1 MNLKKSDNEMYRVI
15 MREIRR
21 QEDEIVLIASENYV
35 SESVLEATGSVLT
48 NKYAE
53 GYPGRRYYR
62 GCQEVDSAEALA
74 IERARK
80 LFGAEYANVQP
91 HAGSQANLE
100 VYLAVLEPGDTIL
113 AMDLA
118 HGGHLTHGSK
128 ANLSGKI
135 YNIVPYGV
143 DPETETLNYDTIAEL
158 AKEHKPR
165 LLLSGA
171 SSYSRFI
178 DFPKL
183 AEIARGVGA
192 CFMAD
197 IAHIAG
203 LVVAGLH
210 PDPVPV
216 AEFVTG
222 TTHKTLRGPR
232 GGFIVAKGKFGAAL
246 DRAVFPGMQGGPLE
260 HVDAGKAVA
269 FEEAME
275 PSFKDY
281 ARQIIANCKTLCE
294 EMEKRGY
301 RIVSGGTDNHLFLV
315 DLTSISMTG
324 RDAAVLLHEIGLT
337 LNMNLIPFD
346 RRKVNET
353 SGLRIG
359 TPCVT
364 TRRMKEDEM
373 CLLARMIDERLRNPE
388 DEVLKKRL
396 AGEVAELA
404 AAFPVYPGLYDEE
417 LATAVK

>member
-1 MNLKKSDNEMYRVI
+1 
-15 MREIRR
+15 MREVRR

-53 GYPGRRYYR
+53 GYPGKRFYR
-62 GCQEVDSAEALA
+62 GCQEVDSAEVLA
-74 IERARK
+74 IERAKK

-113 AMDLA
+113 AMELA

-135 YNIVPYGV
+135 YNIVAYGLN
-143 DPETETLNYDTIAEL
+143 PETEMIDYDVVAAL
-158 AKEHKPR
+158 AREHKPK
-165 LLLSGA
+165 LLLAGA
-171 SSYSRFI
+171 SAYSRSI
-178 DFPKL
+178 DFDKL
-183 AEIARGVGA
+183 TEIAREVGA
-192 CFMAD
+192 YFMAD

-216 AEFVTG
+216 ADFVTG

-232 GGFIVAKGKFGAAL
+232 GGFIVAKAEYG
-246 DRAVFPGMQGGPLE
+246 DRINRAVFPGMQGGPLE
-260 HVDAGKAVA
+260 HVVAGKACA
-269 FEEAME
+269 FQEAMD
-275 PSFKDY
+275 PSYKAY
-281 ARQIIANCKTLCE
+281 AQQIILNCKVLCD
-294 EMEKRGY
+294 EMARRDY

-315 DLTSISMTG
+315 DLNCISMTG
-324 RDAAVLLHEIGLT
+324 RKAAGLLHDIGIT

-346 RRKVNET
+346 KRKVSQT
-353 SGLRIG
+353 SGIRIG

-364 TRRMKEDEM
+364 TRGMKEDEM
-373 CLLARMIDERLRNPE
+373 KTLARIMDDALRNG
-388 DEVLKKRL
+388 DDDAMAQRL
-396 AGEVAELA
+396 SGEVAEIA

-417 LATAVK
+417 FETLEA

>member
-1 MNLKKSDNEMYRVI
+1 MYRI
-15 MREIRR
+15 LMREIRR

-53 GYPGRRYYR
+53 GYPGHRYYR
-62 GCQEVDSAEALA
+62 GCQEVDTAEALA
-74 IERARK
+74 ISRATK

-100 VYLAVLEPGDTIL
+100 VYLAALEPGDTIL

-128 ANLSGKI
+128 ANLSGRI
-135 YNIVPYGV
+135 YNIARYGV
-143 DPETETLNYDTIAEL
+143 DPETEQLNYDTIAEL
-158 AKEHKPR
+158 AREHKPR
-165 LLLSGA
+165 LLLAGA
-171 SSYSRFI
+171 SSYSRSI

-183 AEIARGVGA
+183 AEIAESVGA
-192 CFMAD
+192 LFMAD

-216 AEFVTG
+216 ADFVTG

-232 GGFIVAKGKFGAAL
+232 GGFIVAREKYGPAI

-260 HVDAGKAVA
+260 HVVAGKAVC
-269 FEEAME
+269 FEEAMA
-275 PSFKDY
+275 PSFAEY
-281 ARQIIANCKTLCE
+281 AKRIVTNCKTLCD
-294 EMEKRGY
+294 EMASRGY

-315 DLTSISMTG
+315 DLDCIDMTG
-324 RDAAVLLHEIGLT
+324 RKAAQFLHEIQLT

-353 SGLRIG
+353 SGIRIG

-364 TRRMKEDEM
+364 TRGMKADEM
-373 CLLARMIDERLRNPE
+373 KALARIMDQRLRGP
-388 DEVLKKRL
+388 DDSAAGRRL

-417 LATAVK
+417 FAATNAL

>member
-1 MNLKKSDNEMYRVI
+1 MYRI
-15 MREIRR
+15 LMREIRR

-62 GCQEVDSAEALA
+62 GCQEVDTAELLA
-74 IERARK
+74 VERARK

-100 VYLAVLEPGDTIL
+100 VYLAAIDPGDTIL

-118 HGGHLTHGSK
+118 HGGHLTHGAK
-128 ANLSGKI
+128 ANISGRI

-143 DPETETLNYDTIAEL
+143 DPDTEQLDYDTIARL
-158 AKEHKPR
+158 AREHRPA

-171 SSYSRFI
+171 SSYSRSI

-183 AEIARGVGA
+183 AEIASSVGA
-192 CFMAD
+192 LFMAD

-216 AEFVTG
+216 ADFVTG

-232 GGFIVAKGKFGAAL
+232 GGFIVAREEYGEAI

-260 HVDAGKAVA
+260 HVVAGKAVC
-269 FEEAME
+269 FKEAMA
-275 PSFKDY
+275 PSFGEY
-281 ARQIIANCKTLCE
+281 ARQIISNCKTLCDQ
-294 EMEKRGY
+294 MASRGY

-315 DLTSISMTG
+315 DLACIDMTG
-324 RDAAVLLHEIGLT
+324 KKAAELLHQINLT

-346 RRKVNET
+346 RRKVNQT

-364 TRRMKEDEM
+364 TRGMKDDQM
-373 CLLARMIDERLRNPE
+373 KALADIIDRRLRAPDDAALAE
-388 DEVLKKRL
+388 RL
-396 AGEVAELA
+396 AGEVAEMA

-417 LATAVK
+417 LASTNAL

>member
-1 MNLKKSDNEMYRVI
+1 

-53 GYPGRRYYR
+53 GYPGKRYYR

-74 IERARK
+74 IGRAKK

-100 VYLAVLEPGDTIL
+100 VYLAALEPGDTIL
-113 AMDLA
+113 AMNLA

-135 YNIVPYGV
+135 YNIVGYGV
-143 DPETETLNYDTIAEL
+143 DPETEAIDYDTVARL

-165 LLLSGA
+165 LLLAGA
-171 SSYSRFI
+171 SSYSRSI

-183 AEIARGVGA
+183 AEIAGSVGA
-192 CFMAD
+192 LFMAD

-216 AEFVTG
+216 ADFVTG

-232 GGFIVAKGKFGAAL
+232 GGFIVAKEKYAAAI

-260 HVDAGKAVA
+260 HVIAGKAVC
-269 FEEAME
+269 FQEAME
-275 PSFKDY
+275 PSFATY
-281 ARQIIANCKTLCE
+281 AAQIISNCKTLCD
-294 EMEKRGY
+294 EMAGRGY

-315 DLTSISMTG
+315 DLESVDLTG
-324 RDAAVLLHEIGLT
+324 RKAARLLHEIGVT

-346 RRKVNET
+346 KRKVNET
-353 SGLRIG
+353 SGIRIG
-359 TPCVT
+359 TSCVT
-364 TRRMKEDEM
+364 TRGMKNSEM
-373 CLLARMIDERLRNPE
+373 KTLARIIDDRLKHP
-388 DEVLKKRL
+388 DDASLAKSLSGEVVEL
-396 AGEVAELA
+396 AG
-404 AAFPVYPGLYDEE
+404 AFPVYPGLYDEE
-417 LATAVK
+417 FAAAAS

>member
-1 MNLKKSDNEMYRVI
+1 MYRI
-15 MREIRR
+15 LMREIRR

-62 GCQEVDSAEALA
+62 GCQEVDTAEALA

-100 VYLAVLEPGDTIL
+100 VYLAALEPGDTIL

-128 ANLSGKI
+128 ANLSGRI

-143 DPETETLNYDTIAEL
+143 DPDTEQLNYDTIAEL
-158 AKEHKPR
+158 AREHRPR
-165 LLLSGA
+165 LLLAGA
-171 SSYSRFI
+171 SSYSRSI

-183 AEIARGVGA
+183 AEIAKSVGA
-192 CFMAD
+192 LFMAD

-216 AEFVTG
+216 ADFVTG

-232 GGFIVAKGKFGAAL
+232 GGFIVAREKYGAAI

-260 HVDAGKAVA
+260 HVVAGKAVA
-269 FEEAME
+269 FEEAMA
-275 PSFKDY
+275 PSFAEY
-281 ARQIIANCKTLCE
+281 AARIISNCKTLCA
-294 EMEKRGY
+294 EMASRGY

-315 DLTSISMTG
+315 DLDCIDMTG
-324 RDAAVLLHEIGLT
+324 KKAAELLHSINVT

-353 SGLRIG
+353 SGIRIG

-364 TRRMKEDEM
+364 TRGMKDDEM
-373 CLLARMIDERLRNPE
+373 KALARIIDERLRNP
-388 DEVLKKRL
+388 DDRALARRL
-396 AGEVAELA
+396 AGEVGELA
-404 AAFPVYPGLYDEE
+404 ADFPVYPGLYDEE
-417 LATAVK
+417 FAAANML